1 MIKFGVEYVF
11 LSIESI
17 KMKAKDF
24 SDLSD
29 DALLKQAKFH
39 KKTKIYDAV
48 IVGFL
53 IGVSI
58 YSIINNGFGIL
69 TFLPLVYLPIA
80 NRNNKYRAKLKKS
93 VEERGM
99 EW

>member
-1 MIKFGVEYVF
+1 MNPLK
-11 LSIESI
+11 L
-17 KMKAKDF
+17 KAKDF

-48 IVGFL
+48 IFGFL

-69 TFLPLVYLPIA
+69 TFLPLVYLPVA
-80 NRNNKYRAKLKKS
+80 NRNHKYRAKLKQYI
-93 VEERGM
+93 EQLGLD
-99 EW
+99 W